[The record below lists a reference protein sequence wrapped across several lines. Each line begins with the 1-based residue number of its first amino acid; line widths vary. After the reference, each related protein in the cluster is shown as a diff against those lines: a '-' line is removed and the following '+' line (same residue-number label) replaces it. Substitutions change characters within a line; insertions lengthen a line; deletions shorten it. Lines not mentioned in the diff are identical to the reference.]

1 MSDMIKKAFEYIDSN
16 RDEMLKLW
24 EELVNLE
31 GKVDE
36 PELVT
41 LVSNRI
47 AKEMDSMGVSN
58 KVIAVGNDKAGTLVG
73 ILGGERKGK
82 AVIFGGH
89 MDTVFKKGEFGGEN
103 PFKIEDGKAYGPGA
117 LDMKGGITIA
127 LFVAKALTYAG
138 YDERPIKFIFS
149 GDEEN
154 GHKGSIG
161 GKVMI
166 EEGAG
171 GICAFNMETGPI
183 NNNLCTSRST
193 SIRVTANVK
202 GVSAHAGNN
211 FTAGRNAVVEA
222 AHKLLAM
229 EKLTNLDEGTTCNPA
244 IISGGTIVNSVPDTC
259 TVQFDIRVKTHAEQ
273 DRVLAAIKE
282 ILEKPV
288 VEGTSVE
295 YEVDQSNLVI
305 YFNTDEVKRFFEF
318 VNKSAKK
325 HGFKEFGQTYLGG
338 SSDAG
343 NIVVGGTPA
352 ICSFGVRGEWNH
364 TPREYAVVESLFER
378 AKIIAA
384 VVCEMEGVAE
394 L

>member
-1 MSDMIKKAFEYIDSN
+1 MDMIKKVFDYIDAN
-16 RDEMLKLW
+16 KEQIINFW

-36 PELVT
+36 PELVA
-41 LVSNRI
+41 LVSARI
-47 AKEMDSMGVSN
+47 AEEMEAMGAEHR
-58 KVIAVGNDKAGTLVG
+58 VIDVGNGNAGTLVG
-73 ILGGERKGK
+73 IIGKERKGK
-82 AVIFGGH
+82 PIIFGGH
-89 MDTVFKKGEFGGEN
+89 MDTVFKKGEFGREN
-103 PFKIEDGKAYGPGA
+103 PFRIEDGKAFGPGV

-171 GICAFNMETGPI
+171 GLCAFNMETGPV
-183 NNNLCTSRST
+183 NNSLCTSRST
-193 SIRVTANVK
+193 SIKVTANIK

-211 FTAGRNAVVEA
+211 FTAGRNAIVEA
-222 AHKLLAM
+222 AHKILVM
-229 EKLTNLDEGTTCNPA
+229 EKLTRLEEGTTCNA
-244 IISGGTIVNSVPDTC
+244 GIIEGGVIVNSVPDSC
-259 TVQFDIRVKTHAEQ
+259 KVQFDIRVKTHEEQ
-273 DRVLAAIKE
+273 DRVMAAIKE
-282 ILEKPV
+282 ILESPV

-295 YEVDQSNLVI
+295 YEAEQSNLVI
-305 YFNTDEVKRFFEF
+305 YFNTDEVKSFFEF
-318 VNKSAKK
+318 VNESAKK
-325 HGFKEFGQTYLGG
+325 HGFAEFGQTYLGG

-343 NIVVGGTPA
+343 NFVIGGTPA

-364 TPREYAVVESLFER
+364 TLREYAVVDSMFER
-378 AKIIAA
+378 AKVIAA
-384 VVCEMEGVAE
+384 TICEMEGLE
-394 L
+394 SF

>member
-1 MSDMIKKAFEYIDSN
+1 MDMIKKVYEYIDEN
-16 RDEMLKLW
+16 KEQMLNFW

-36 PELVT
+36 PELVA
-41 LVSNRI
+41 LVSKRI
-47 AKEMDSMGVSN
+47 AKEMEEMGAKH
-58 KVIAVGNDKAGTLVG
+58 KVIDVGGGKAGTLVAV
-73 ILGGERKGK
+73 LGEERKGK
-82 AVIFGGH
+82 PVIFGGH
-89 MDTVFKKGEFGGEN
+89 MDTVFKKGEFGKEN

-127 LFVAKALTYAG
+127 LFAAKALTHAG
-138 YDERPIKFIFS
+138 YNERPIKFIFS

-154 GHKGSIG
+154 GHKDSTG
-161 GKVMI
+161 GKVMT

-211 FTAGRNAVVEA
+211 FSAGRNAVVEA

-229 EKLTNLDEGTTCNPA
+229 EKLTRLEEGTTCNPA
-244 IISGGTIVNSVPDTC
+244 IIHGGTIVNSVPDNC
-259 TVQFDIRVKTHAEQ
+259 QVQFDIRVKTYEEQ
-273 DRVLAAIKE
+273 DRVLAAIKD

-295 YEVDQSNLVI
+295 YEVNQSNLVI
-305 YFNTDEVKRFFEF
+305 YFNTDAVKGFFDF
-318 VNKSAKK
+318 VNKTAKK
-325 HGFKEFGQTYLGG
+325 HGFQEFGQTYLGG

-343 NIVVGGTPA
+343 NIVMGGTPA

-364 TPREYAVVESLFER
+364 TYREYAVVDSLFER
-378 AKIIAA
+378 AKIISA
-384 VVCEMEGVAE
+384 VICELEGMEGF
-394 L
+394 